1 MDTVISNEFQ
11 ISFPSMYACIKVPV
25 YKRNKKTKTKSD
37 RWIKPL
43 DETYFFE
50 IYININKWYTKYL
63 NSLKHDFLWI
73 REHEK

>member
-11 ISFPSMYACIKVPV
+11 ISCPSMYACIKVPE
-25 YKRNKKTKTKSD
+25 YKINKKTPKSD